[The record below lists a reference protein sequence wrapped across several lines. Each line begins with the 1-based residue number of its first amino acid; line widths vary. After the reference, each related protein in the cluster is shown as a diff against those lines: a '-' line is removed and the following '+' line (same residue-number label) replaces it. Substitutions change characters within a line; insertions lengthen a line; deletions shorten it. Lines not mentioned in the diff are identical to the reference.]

1 MLKGVY
7 LLSFLL
13 NVHFS
18 ESMGRAPYYA
28 SGVTQDA
35 TLYKNFIVSV
45 RDADDPRQRLC
56 LGTIINRKL
65 ILTAAH
71 CVVDKQG
78 NKLKVQIVAG
88 TFIENFESDPKA
100 VIRNVSSIYVHPNY
114 EHKAAANDLAVLELN
129 NTLEYYNTNITSAAI
144 SDQIPDYPECYVFG
158 WGCNTNTTH
167 LFEKLQMKIMFIY
180 DRTKCQRR
188 YGANFYAN
196 ELCADNSGT
205 VFCANDTGGPLIC
218 KNKLVAVVS
227 YLSDQEVYPNLFML
241 VSRHIGFIHNP
252 VGMMQFYSTASK
264 IKVKISEILF
274 KYDVIEFSTAFILM
288 LLYLFCF

>member
-35 TLYKNFIVSV
+35 ALYKNFIVCFKDGICPKDECVFWLFKVSV

-78 NKLKVQIVAG
+78 
-88 TFIENFESDPKA
+88 
-100 VIRNVSSIYVHPNY
+100 
-114 EHKAAANDLAVLELN
+114 
-129 NTLEYYNTNITSAAI
+129 
-144 SDQIPDYPECYVFG
+144 
-158 WGCNTNTTH
+158 
-167 LFEKLQMKIMFIY
+167 
-180 DRTKCQRR
+180 
-188 YGANFYAN
+188 
-196 ELCADNSGT
+196 
-205 VFCANDTGGPLIC
+205 
-218 KNKLVAVVS
+218 
-227 YLSDQEVYPNLFML
+227 
-241 VSRHIGFIHNP
+241 
-252 VGMMQFYSTASK
+252 
-264 IKVKISEILF
+264 
-274 KYDVIEFSTAFILM
+274 
-288 LLYLFCF
+288 